1 MIIGGKY
8 KNFMVSVNDF
18 LLRMIVII
26 FYVGFVII
34 SLVYLAFYSIDENG
48 LINFIFNVGLV
59 IVVIDYC
66 FDKLGKVF
74 GNGGKE

>member
-1 MIIGGKY
+1 
-8 KNFMVSVNDF
+8 MVSVNDF

-59 IVVIDYC
+59 LVVIDYC